1 MYVCTYVY
9 LFPCRSVCMYVR
21 TKEGACAMYVC
32 IYSLVRTL
40 NPKTLNQ
47 GPMCQTLVKLAKVS
61 EAVEPEGK
69 FQRQFQKFGA

>member
-1 MYVCTYVY
+1 
-9 LFPCRSVCMYVR
+9 
-21 TKEGACAMYVC
+21 MYVC

>member
-1 MYVCTYVY
+1 MRNVCM
-9 LFPCRSVCMYVR
+9 SVC
-21 TKEGACAMYVC
+21 MYVC